1 MQRVF
6 QVSLNRNAYSIE
18 QDAHARLEAYLAESA
33 AALGGDPDRDEILL
47 DLEQAIADQCK
58 RRMPPQASVIT
69 LAELAPALLEIGPV
83 KGEPIKENAAAG
95 AAAPNARAPL
105 QQISQ
110 GAWASGV
117 CLGLAR
123 HLGVEVTLMR
133 VVAAILL
140 FFTGGA
146 ALLLYGALM
155 LLMPFAAIDPSGP
168 PLRKLPAKMRE
179 WTEALRGKLEQL
191 AR

>member
-1 MQRVF
+1 MQRVLHA
-6 QVSLNRNAYSIE
+6 SLNRNPYPIEEAAY
-18 QDAHARLEAYLAESA
+18 ARLEIYLAEAA
-33 AALGGDPDRDEILL
+33 AALAGDPDRDEILL
-47 DLEQAIADQCK
+47 DLEQAVADQC
-58 RRMPPQASVIT
+58 RRRRPPQASVIT
-69 LAELAPALLEIGPV
+69 LQELDPALEEIGPV
-83 KGEPIKENAAAG
+83 RAPTAEAPSIKENIAMTG
-95 AAAPNARAPL
+95 RPPL

-110 GAWASGV
+110 GAWVSGV

-133 VVAAILL
+133 VVAAALL

-155 LLMPFAAIDPSGP
+155 LLMPYAPLDPALPSAP
-168 PLRKLPAKMRE
+168 KIPLKLRE
-179 WTEALRGKLEQL
+179 WTEALRGKLASF